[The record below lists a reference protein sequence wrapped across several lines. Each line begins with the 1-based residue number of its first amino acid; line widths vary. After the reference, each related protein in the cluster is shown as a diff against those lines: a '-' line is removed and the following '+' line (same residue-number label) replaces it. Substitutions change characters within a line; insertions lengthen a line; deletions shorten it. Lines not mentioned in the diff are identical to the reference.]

1 MEALLWRR
9 LPATKQ
15 SLPAARHAALA
26 ALEAAGITHP
36 ILRRS
41 LALAL
46 SEAVG
51 NAILHAYP
59 DDAAGEIEVTIVCDD
74 HRVTVTVA
82 DEGVGLERA
91 APRPGLGL
99 GLKLIHELASSTE
112 IDSSADG
119 TTVTMHFGTR

>member
-1 MEALLWRR
+1 MEALFWQR
-9 LPATKQ
+9 LPATKN
-15 SLPAARHAALA
+15 SLPTARHAALA

-36 ILRRS
+36 ILLRS
-41 LALAL
+41 IALAL

-51 NAILHAYP
+51 NAIVHAYP
-59 DDAAGEIEVTIVCDD
+59 DDASREVEVTIVRDD

-91 APRPGLGL
+91 AQGPGLGL
-99 GLKLIHELASSTE
+99 GQKLIHELASSSE

-119 TTVTMHFGTR
+119 TTVTMRFSTR